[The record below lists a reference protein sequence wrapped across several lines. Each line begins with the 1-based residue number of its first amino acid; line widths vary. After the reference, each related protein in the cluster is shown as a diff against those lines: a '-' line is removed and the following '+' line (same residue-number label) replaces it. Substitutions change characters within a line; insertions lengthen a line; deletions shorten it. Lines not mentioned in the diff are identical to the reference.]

1 MSRLTGKLI
10 VVLAIVCGIA
20 LGSLLSVSVVRAV
33 DCPDY
38 SPFPPINGQNLTNY
52 PVSPNALQDNPTGF
66 GDSIPDPQD
75 PSTGSELDQLFL
87 ANSATDL
94 YIAVTGNTVRNDALE
109 NTIIIFIDKDAG
121 ATPTILDTNG
131 MTGSNALRNLDPE
144 VAAAGAK
151 LDFDPE
157 YAVTVWNVLGV
168 QNARIYDLSNP
179 TDTGV
184 ALTEGTDFAVDN
196 NNLLGVNS
204 DASYDP
210 LAQQNNA
217 ATATLGF
224 EFKLSLAAHLGNL
237 ANNATIRVQALLVN
251 GPGFISNQSL
261 PPINVTAG
269 NNGGGRDCVGTQNP
283 PPDPQPDP
291 PETFFLVDFSD
302 DVAFPGSQNV
312 SHTLSAGGS
321 APGGTFNGTS
331 LPTRYMAVGQLRA
344 TQNNYTCFGNAA
356 AFQNAPTEGSELDQI
371 FVRADFTKLYIGVT
385 GNVPLFGDLRNTLL
399 IFIDSG
405 SGNGGQ
411 TLQTCNNTN
420 GSGALQ
426 YLCDAGGGL
435 KFDDGFAPD
444 VVIMYWREAGAHHAV
459 LSSTVT
465 NDFIP
470 FDFSIDNAD
479 HINPNSGNFYSAD
492 LSNIFGV
499 NNIQGDDPIRQEA
512 LADGSATSPDGPTS
526 GMQFSLRWDNALMSK
541 DVSGGTADIKIAA
554 AVVAGGGFISNQWL
568 PPLNETALSA
578 DSDSVSYSDAP
589 LPAAIPDNTPA
600 GVSDLRAVTMAG
612 ADRITD
618 VNVSVSIT
626 HPDVSQLSVTLAHA
640 DSGRTVEIVS
650 AGSQVG
656 ANLNITFDSE
666 GAPAVQPSN
675 SLLTFNDVNPNS
687 NWTLT
692 VVDNATGQTG
702 TLNSWG
708 LSVQDWE
715 GGDIGCLGNFDSL
728 DNNID
733 LSVEPYSGNQHL
745 DLSLTI
751 PSATPGSSDGTGIP
765 AAFGGAANALATQNN
780 HTCFGNA
787 TTSLPGTLPGSEM
800 DQLRITNTN
809 SRLKVAVTGNL
820 ENNGNAFVL
829 MLDTDNTNTSAAA
842 LPVLSTP
849 PPVCGGLDGLKLDA
863 GFTPDYA
870 IVVGRDPTAGVPNDD
885 YNVFLKKL
893 IAGPASTTSYA
904 LGRLTRNLTSGPLDD
919 AIPNQ
924 NGSELD
930 QLFIQNDANRL
941 YIGLTGN
948 LEANNNT
955 FIVFIQTTPTGFNS
969 NELDTTPNTSG
980 WPPALI
986 ALDCDRMDLNFKP
999 DFALVMNRNGGTY
1012 DADLVDLLD
1021 RVPGITVTNLTFT
1034 DVLGNNTFIGD
1045 NTNAVGV
1052 SSTVADDT
1060 TAGVNPPLTVQEEN
1074 AMTATRGVQ
1083 FAIDR
1088 SFLGHPIDDT
1098 GGAGTSLPPADGATI
1113 KVSAVLVSSTG
1124 YWSNQ
1129 ILPGLGGGKN
1139 NLAGTSACATVINLD
1154 AEATAPGLQ
1163 YLDYVLRDGNVGTEY
1178 TSPSTFTGA
1187 DIPTAMGPALATQDN
1202 YTQFGN
1208 AALVNPGNPNCTQI
1222 AINNN
1227 NIGGVTVSSADP
1239 NADPECDSEEIA
1251 DSACPSTG
1259 MEFDIDFADIGLAD
1273 LTDPGG
1279 PFPTIRVMAV
1289 LTGSSGYFSNQF
1301 LPPLGVGNAGNK
1313 GDIPANW
1320 DGDLTNVTNAPGNQF
1335 LSYTL
1340 SYQCG
1345 LEPADING
1353 DNNVTSA
1360 DIDALVGVLLG
1371 LNTNP
1376 CDVANAD
1383 VDNSGSANGR
1393 DVSAFVPAYL
1403 NP

>member
-1 MSRLTGKLI
+1 MSQLTDRL
-10 VVLAIVCGIA
+10 VVVFAIACGIA
-20 LGSLLSVSVVRAV
+20 LGSLISISAVRAV

-75 PSTGSELDQLFL
+75 PSTGNELDQLFL
-87 ANSATDL
+87 ANDATHL
-94 YIAVTGNTVRNDALE
+94 YIAVTGNTVRSDALE
-109 NTIIIFIDKDAG
+109 NSVIIFIDTDAG
-121 ATPTILDTNG
+121 ATPTALDTFG
-131 MTGSNALRNLDPE
+131 MTGANALKNLDPLDMT
-144 VAAAGAK
+144 AGAM
-151 LDFDPE
+151 LDFDPN
-157 YAVTVWNVLGV
+157 YAVVAWNVLGT
-168 QNARIYDLSNP
+168 QNARIYNMSIP

-196 NNLLGVNS
+196 FNLLGVNS

-224 EFKLSLAAHLGNL
+224 EFKLSLATHLGGL
-237 ANNATIRVQALLVN
+237 ANNAAINVQSLLVN
-251 GPGFISNQSL
+251 RDGFISNQSL

-269 NNGGGRDCVGTQNP
+269 NNGGGKDCVGTHNP
-283 PPDPQPDP
+283 TGV
-291 PETFFLVDFSD
+291 PETEFLVDFSNNTT
-302 DVAFPGSQNV
+302 FPGSQNV
-312 SHTLSAGGS
+312 SHTLNAGGS
-321 APGGTFNGTS
+321 APGGTFNGS
-331 LPTRYMAVGQLRA
+331 DLPNRYTAVGLLRA

-356 AFQNAPTEGSELDQI
+356 AFQNAPTEGSELDQV
-371 FVRADFTKLYIGVT
+371 FVRADFSKLYIGVT

-435 KFDDGFAPD
+435 KFDAGFAPD
-444 VVIMYWREAGAHHAV
+444 VVIMYWREAGAHHAI

-470 FDFSIDNAD
+470 LAFSIDNAF
-479 HINPNSGNFYSAD
+479 HINANTGSAYSAD
-492 LSNIFGV
+492 LSNIIGV
-499 NNIQGDDPIRQEA
+499 NNIPGDDPIRQEA

-526 GMQFSLRWDNALMSK
+526 GMQFSIRWDNELMSK
-541 DVSGGTADIKIAA
+541 DVSGGTADIKLAA

-568 PPLNETALSA
+568 PPLNETAVSA
-578 DSDSVSYSDAP
+578 DSGSVSYSDAP
-589 LPAAIPDNTPA
+589 LPLAIPDNTPA
-600 GVSDLRAVTMAG
+600 GASDLRPVTMAG
-612 ADRITD
+612 VDRITD
-618 VNVSVSIT
+618 VNVSVGIT
-626 HPDVSQLSVTLAHA
+626 HPDVSQLSVTLSHA
-640 DSGRTVEIVS
+640 DSGRSVEIVS

-692 VVDNATGQTG
+692 VVDSATGQTG

-715 GGDIGCLGNFDSL
+715 GGDIACLGNFDSL

-745 DLSLTI
+745 NLSLSI
-751 PSATPGSSDGTGIP
+751 PSAPPGSSDGTGIP
-765 AAFGGAANALATQNN
+765 AAFGGLANALALQNN
-780 HTCFGNA
+780 YTCFGNA
-787 TTSLPGTLPGSEM
+787 TTAPTGTLPGSEM
-800 DQLRITNTN
+800 DQLRITNSN

-829 MLDTDNTNTSAAA
+829 MLDTDNTNTSAGP

-849 PPVCGGLDGLKLDA
+849 PPVCGGLDGLTLDS

-870 IVVGRDPTAGVPNDD
+870 LVVHRDPTAGVPNED

-893 IAGPASTTSYA
+893 IAGPASTTSYSI
-904 LGRLTRNLTSGPLDD
+904 GRLTRNLTNGPLEE

-930 QLFIQNDANRL
+930 QLYVQNDAGFL

-980 WPPALI
+980 WPPALV

-1021 RVPGITVTNLTFT
+1021 RVPGITSTNLTFT
-1034 DVLGNNTFIGD
+1034 NVLGANTFIGD
-1045 NTNAVGV
+1045 NSNASGV

-1060 TAGVNPPLTVQEEN
+1060 APGVNPPLTVQEEN

-1088 SFLGHPIDDT
+1088 TFLGHPIDDT

-1113 KVSAVLVSSTG
+1113 KVNAVLVSATG
-1124 YWSNQ
+1124 FWSNQ
-1129 ILPGLGGGKN
+1129 TLPGLGGGLN
-1139 NLAGTSACATVINLD
+1139 NRGNGTCTTAINLD
-1154 AEATAPGLQ
+1154 SETTAPGLQ

-1187 DIPTAMGPALATQDN
+1187 DIPTAMGTALVTQDN

-1208 AALVNPGNPNCTQI
+1208 ASLVNPGNPNCTQV
-1222 AINNN
+1222 AFNNN
-1227 NIGGVTVSSADP
+1227 NISGVTVSSADP
-1239 NADPECDSEEIA
+1239 NGDPECDDVLIA

-1273 LTDPGG
+1273 LTNPGG

-1313 GDIPANW
+1313 GDIPTNW
-1320 DGDLTNVTNAPGNQF
+1320 DGNLTNVTIAPGNQF

-1340 SYQCG
+1340 IYQCG

-1353 DNNVTSA
+1353 DGNVTTA

-1371 LNTNP
+1371 TNTNP

-1383 VDNSGSANGR
+1383 VDNANGTNGR
-1393 DVSAFVPAYL
+1393 DIAAFVPAYL
-1403 NP
+1403 SP